1 MGKLA
6 ALKECTTVGELA
18 ALLGFSAKALG
29 YISRGLDDKLKYT
42 SFEIPKRS
50 GGTRQIHAPIP
61 QLKLAQKRLSELL
74 EECLTE
80 VEETLGVKNRLAHG
94 FRKKHSILTN
104 ASVHRGQRF
113 VLNFD
118 LNNFFGTIG
127 FSRVLGFFLK
137 NRHFELDRNVALLIA
152 QLSCHEGK
160 LPQGSPT
167 SPVISNLIGGILD
180 IRLAKIA
187 RANGCA
193 YSRYADD
200 ISIST
205 SAPEFPGA
213 IATHDSAAN
222 KWALSKPIVEAV
234 SACGFSIN
242 PSKTRVLYRRSRQE
256 VTGIVVNRHVNV
268 NSTYRRELRAMVD
281 RLRSTGSYI
290 RKEPE
295 LDGTGST
302 KVVEKPGSLN
312 QLRGM
317 LAYPIQVERFRFG
330 TASLPAERTG
340 NENLLRRFLFYTT
353 FAGAPRPLILAE
365 GKTDYIYLEAAIRSL
380 GPAFPILLPPSGG
393 ELLVKFL
400 KSTTS
405 VERLFGLTGG
415 QDPLQKF
422 VSQYGGEYRPIKG
435 PKGEH
440 PVIVLLDNDK
450 GGLQALNHIRN
461 YYKVSTPAGAQFF
474 HIAHNLYVV
483 LSSKM
488 GMAPHCIEDCFDAS
502 TRAETLSGKTLYI
515 PSKGFDKSKHYGKA
529 MFAEHVIK
537 PKQKTIDFLG
547 FQDILMA
554 ISQVITLHGSSM
566 KSSKPKAQL
575 KPVKAS
581 KPTKSLK
588 NSRLSKPAKS

>member
-1 MGKLA
+1 MSKLA
-6 ALKECTTVGELA
+6 ALKACTSVGDLA

-50 GGTRQIHAPIP
+50 GGTRTIHAPIP
-61 QLKLAQKRLSELL
+61 QLKLAQRRLAKLL
-74 EECLTE
+74 EDCLTE
-80 VEETLGVKNRLAHG
+80 IETTLGVKNRLAHG

-118 LNNFFGTIG
+118 LSDFFGTIS

-137 NRHFELDRNVALLIA
+137 NRHFELDRNVALLVA
-152 QLSCHEGK
+152 QLSCHEK
-160 LPQGSPT
+160 RLPQGSPT
-167 SPVISNLIGGILD
+167 SPIISNLIGGILD

-187 RANGCA
+187 RAHGCA

-205 SAPEFPGA
+205 SAPEFPIA
-213 IATHDSAAN
+213 IANRTPSTN
-222 KWALSKPIVEAV
+222 SWTLSKTIVDAV

-242 PSKTRVLYRRSRQE
+242 PSKTRVLYRPSRQD

-268 NSTYRRELRAMVD
+268 NSTYRRKLRAMVD
-281 RLRSTGSYI
+281 RLRSTGSYV
-290 RKEPE
+290 RKRSE

-302 KVVEKPGSLN
+302 KLKDKAGTLN

-317 LAYPIQVERFRFG
+317 LAYPIQVERFRLG
-330 TASLPAERTG
+330 SAPLPASRTG

-353 FAGAPRPLILAE
+353 FANASRPLILAE
-365 GKTDYIYLEAAIRSL
+365 GKTDNIYLAAAIRSL
-380 GPAFPILLPPSGG
+380 APAFPALSSASSE
-393 ELLVKFL
+393 ELLIRFL
-400 KSTTS
+400 RSTAS
-405 VERLFGLTGG
+405 FERLFGLTGG

-422 VSQYGGEYRPIKG
+422 ASQYGSEYRPIKG
-435 PKGEH
+435 PKGTK
-440 PVIVLLDNDK
+440 PVILLLDNDN

-461 YYKVSTPAGAQFF
+461 YYKFPTPDGPQYFYV
-474 HIAHNLYVV
+474 AHNLYVV
-483 LSSKM
+483 LSSPM
-488 GMAPHCIEDCFDAS
+488 GGPSHCIEDCFDAS
-502 TRAETLSGKTLYI
+502 TRAETLSGKTLHI

-537 PKQKTIDFLG
+537 PKQKTIDFSGFKNILG
-547 FQDILMA
+547 A
-554 ISQVITLHGSSM
+554 ISQIISNHATS
-566 KSSKPKAQL
+566 
-575 KPVKAS
+575 VKAS
-581 KPTKSLK
+581 KQTTPLK
-588 NSRLSKPAKS
+588 ITEAHN